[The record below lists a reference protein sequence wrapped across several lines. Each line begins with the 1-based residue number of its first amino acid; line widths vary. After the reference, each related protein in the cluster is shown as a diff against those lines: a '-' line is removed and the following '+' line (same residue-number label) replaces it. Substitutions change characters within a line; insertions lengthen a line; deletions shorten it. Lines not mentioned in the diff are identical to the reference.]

1 METHP
6 DAEEMW
12 RAELTGKSPRLRHL
26 RLWLKLLPSEPRCKL
41 CNAPFHGLGR
51 PIAAILGR
59 QRSRKNPRFCNYCET
74 IAPIYRGGAEVE
86 LTLLF
91 VDVRGSTTLAERVTP
106 SKFSRLMNRFYDVAT
121 RVLIDSDAWIDK
133 LVGDEV
139 IAFYLPFLEDHPA
152 RGLSVGRLQYQSNDP
167 QLVQAPFQGLTLRAE
182 WTYRCVV
189 CFQIKHRERFNGNPQ
204 LKGDAAAV
212 HQHGYTSNLAPGRGH
227 EAHQSSHRIAGH
239 DYAHQNENAL
249 TPLYVE
255 PRSQRSASRRPV
267 HKDRPRTELPG
278 QLVAKDSI
286 RS

>member
-1 METHP
+1 MEKHQE
-6 DAEEMW
+6 AEEMW

-74 IAPIYRGGAEVE
+74 IARTYRGGAEVD

-106 SKFSRLMNRFYDVAT
+106 SEFSRLMNRFYDVAT

-139 IAFYLPFLEDHPA
+139 IAFYLPFLEDHAA
-152 RGLSVGRLQYQSNDP
+152 RGARRAGIDAGDGSGRSGRPLDSGWDRHPDGDGVRGRHRICGDSHRFYGAGRRGERRSPPGICGGSGGNPDERGDLRGGGP
-167 QLVQAPFQGLTLRAE
+167 GRREPGATRADAEGKDRVRWRPRAE
-182 WTYRCVV
+182 
-189 CFQIKHRERFNGNPQ
+189 
-204 LKGDAAAV
+204 
-212 HQHGYTSNLAPGRGH
+212 S
-227 EAHQSSHRIAGH
+227 
-239 DYAHQNENAL
+239 
-249 TPLYVE
+249 
-255 PRSQRSASRRPV
+255 
-267 HKDRPRTELPG
+267 
-278 QLVAKDSI
+278 
-286 RS
+286 